1 MPINPQGR
9 NADRDHTADLAAP
22 LPIRG
27 FTNGTAQKLTGS
39 TEVPRQ
45 AVCLLLPNRHPAP
58 DLELSDLSGR
68 SDRREFDFH
77 NVS

>member
-9 NADRDHTADLAAP
+9 NADRNRIADRITP
-22 LPIRG
+22 LPIG
-27 FTNGTAQKLTGS
+27 GLTDGTAQKMTGS
-39 TEVPRQ
+39 REVPRQ
-45 AVCLLLPNRHPAP
+45 AVCSLSPDRHPATNR
-58 DLELSDLSGR
+58 ETSDLSGR